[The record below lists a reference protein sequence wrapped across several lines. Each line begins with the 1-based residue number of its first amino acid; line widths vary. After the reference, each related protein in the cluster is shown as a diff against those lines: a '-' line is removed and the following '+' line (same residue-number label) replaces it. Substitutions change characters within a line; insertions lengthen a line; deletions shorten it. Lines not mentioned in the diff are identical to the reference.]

1 MAYNYITFLQLRGQ
15 LANRLNDP
23 SSVFWP
29 DTELKFYI
37 QDAIAFWNCLT
48 GDNRTS
54 YPLAVNPAQTWYDMQ
69 TIVGSPR
76 LSKLTDQDCLQR
88 LTAMLLESNSGG
100 SARGV
105 LSTMQFTTTVG
116 QVAGAAYNLVQSLQ
130 RKRDEFMFRTGCTS
144 TVETLSATPN
154 VAEVA
159 LPQTVIQARRAYW
172 LPQDATLSTAFPLPK
187 NDDYGTTCYSPF
199 SAITPGPPQVFSAGV
214 EPPLNVTITPPPLTA
229 GQIELLT
236 IESQQLLP
244 PNPNASKSPVLIP
257 VIMFMPN
264 DFTPGLVWG
273 ALADLLMI
281 SIEGQDVERAQ
292 FARQRYEEY
301 IALMSNYPFVNT
313 ARIGG
318 VPAIVDAVETLDT
331 YSPSWRTAG
340 TSPPIVGISGQNLI
354 AFPTATLQSVLLNL
368 TASANIPVLD
378 GDFIQ
383 LGDEIIDVI
392 LDEAV
397 SAAMWKCGG
406 AEAAAAFNLHG
417 NIIKLAAK
425 RRDKIRAM
433 AIFADV
439 LSSRPQR
446 ENEFAP
452 METVNETTD

>member
-1 MAYNYITFLQLRGQ
+1 
-15 LANRLNDP
+15 
-23 SSVFWP
+23 
-29 DTELKFYI
+29 
-37 QDAIAFWNCLT
+37 
-48 GDNRTS
+48 
-54 YPLAVNPAQTWYDMQ
+54 
-69 TIVGSPR
+69 
-76 LSKLTDQDCLQR
+76 
-88 LTAMLLESNSGG
+88 
-100 SARGV
+100 
-105 LSTMQFTTTVG
+105 
-116 QVAGAAYNLVQSLQ
+116 
-130 RKRDEFMFRTGCTS
+130 
-144 TVETLSATPN
+144 
-154 VAEVA
+154 
-159 LPQTVIQARRAYW
+159 
-172 LPQDATLSTAFPLPK
+172 
-187 NDDYGTTCYSPF
+187 
-199 SAITPGPPQVFSAGV
+199 
-214 EPPLNVTITPPPLTA
+214 
-229 GQIELLT
+229 
-236 IESQQLLP
+236 
-244 PNPNASKSPVLIP
+244 
-257 VIMFMPN
+257 MFMPN